1 MTVISNIFDNLHN
14 NIKSQNIAGWID
26 HIFVSDK
33 VSVKMV
39 LTPPICSGDLEAN
52 LKARAFEPIPNK
64 VQSPLPFRI
73 TSLFPFSPF
82 ISSLALSYHD
92 ITHLP
97 CGHFTR
103 QNECVTCIIQY
114 FKMHTQATQSFQ

>member
-52 LKARAFEPIPNK
+52 QKARAFEPIPNK
-64 VQSPLPFRI
+64 VQSPLPSPSA
-73 TSLFPFSPF
+73 SLLYFPFPL
-82 ISSLALSYHD
+82 SS
-92 ITHLP
+92 HL
-97 CGHFTR
+97 
-103 QNECVTCIIQY
+103 
-114 FKMHTQATQSFQ
+114 